1 LPQVG
6 SQVVVVA
13 ISVASGFLQYEE
25 GELALAGQAEACPTV
40 TGKANILV
48 FFEISFILGR

>member
-13 ISVASGFLQYEE
+13 ISDSLGFLRYEE

-40 TGKANILV
+40 TGGGN
-48 FFEISFILGR
+48 ISFMRELVLFQGD